1 MTPQV
6 SVIVPVYNSVDYVR
20 EAIQSVREQTIDP
33 DAVEILA
40 VDDGS
45 TDGSDAVL
53 AELAAEDPR
62 MTVITQE
69 NSGTPGGG
77 RNPAIGRAT
86 GEFVFFL
93 DSDDR
98 LTPDALRRMVEVAR
112 TENSDVVLGKLTS
125 TDKRQAPSTMFTRT
139 ILDADLVQNKVFNT
153 LGPTKLIRR
162 EIIERLG
169 LRFPEDQKVGEDQ
182 PFMAAVYLNAR
193 KLSILSD
200 MDYYVIRHRTDGSNL
215 TLVKQ
220 SSESQFAIA
229 VRLSQV
235 IEQYTEV
242 GDTRDA
248 LLKRPMGWTMKRAL
262 DSRWQGVDRAEQEQL
277 AEFFRSEI
285 GHLYTEGV
293 RRVIEDDIRS
303 ELDLLMA
310 GDLDGL
316 QAYSSYLAG
325 KPTRRLTF
333 RDGEFRRHLPESV
346 AHLVPPEEL
355 VVGPP
360 KMTCRLEDV
369 RIDGE
374 RVSVAATVRI
384 ADLDGA
390 PDALVL
396 RARKRNDEQEVADF
410 RVVSEDLSA
419 GAPTFALSAEHD
431 GLDRGVWDLFVV
443 ARFGDFEKPIRLGA
457 DRARTI
463 EPEGVSN
470 LGEDPAPQDRVIAY
484 FTQGHGNLSIDRGG
498 VMHRKLAGARAI
510 GLTLDENG
518 RAVMLVATTSEP
530 TPQDEYFG
538 HLEGTPQHGGRQLLP
553 LTRLGERLIGLR
565 LPLTAQMVGA
575 RLSVTAVLGGGKT
588 PLRASGTEFWPAR
601 AAGFGL
607 SLDEDGALR
616 VTAPH
621 ESGRNR
627 LPLPTFDPRTR
638 SERLRTVRDR
648 AATAV
653 SGAPVVGPVLTRA
666 VRRVRRWR
674 S

>member
-6 SVIVPVYNSVDYVR
+6 SVIIPVYNSVDYVR
-20 EAIQSVREQTIDP
+20 EAIQSVREQTIDR

-53 AELAAEDPR
+53 AELAAEDLR
-62 MTVITQE
+62 ITVITQE

-77 RNPAIGRAT
+77 RNPAIGRAR
-86 GEFVFFL
+86 GDFLFFL

-112 TENSDVVLGKLTS
+112 TEGSDVVLGKMTS
-125 TDKRQAPSTMFTRT
+125 TDRRQAPSTMFRRT
-139 ILDADLVQNKVFNT
+139 ILDADLVEHKVFNT

-162 EIIERLG
+162 EVIESHD

-193 KLSILSD
+193 KISILAD

-220 SSESQFAIA
+220 SSESQFMIA
-229 VRLSQV
+229 VRLSEV
-235 IEQYTEV
+235 IEQYTEP
-242 GDTRDA
+242 GESRDA

-262 DSRWQGVDRAEQEQL
+262 DSRWQGVERAEQERL
-277 AEFFRSEI
+277 GELFRSRV

-303 ELDLLMA
+303 EMDLLMA

-325 KPTRRLTF
+325 KPTRRLTYS
-333 RDGEFRRHLPESV
+333 DGAFRRHLPESV
-346 AHLVPPEEL
+346 AHLVPPDEL
-355 VVGPP
+355 VVDAPR
-360 KMTCRLEDV
+360 MLCRLEDV
-369 RIDGE
+369 RIDGR
-374 RVSVAATVRI
+374 RVMIAATVRI
-384 ADLDGA
+384 PDLDGA
-390 PDALVL
+390 PDSIML
-396 RARKRNDEQEVADF
+396 RARKRNDEEIADF
-410 RVVSEDLSA
+410 RIVSEDLTP
-419 GAPTFALSAEHD
+419 GASTFAVGAEHD
-431 GLDRGVWDLFVV
+431 GLDRGVWDVVV
-443 ARFGDFEKPIRLGA
+443 AVRFGEFEKTIRLGS

-463 EPEGVSN
+463 EPEGETN
-470 LGEDPAPQDRVIAY
+470 LADDPTPQDRVIAY
-484 FTQGHGNLSIDRGG
+484 FTQGHGNLSIDQGG
-498 VMHRKLAGARAI
+498 VMHRKLAGARAV
-510 GLTLDENG
+510 GFTLDENG
-518 RAVMLVATTSEP
+518 RAVMLVETTSEP

-538 HLEGTPQHGGRQLLP
+538 HLEGVHQHGGRQLLP
-553 LTRLGERLIGLR
+553 AVRLGERLIGLR

-575 RLSVTAVLGGGKT
+575 TVAVSAVLGDAKT

-616 VTAPH
+616 VTAPGD
-621 ESGRNR
+621 SGRNR
-627 LPLPTFDPRTR
+627 MPLPTFDPRTR
-638 SERLRTVRDR
+638 SERLWAVRERAASKVGAVPVLGPALVRAARRLRDR
-648 AATAV
+648 
-653 SGAPVVGPVLTRA
+653 
-666 VRRVRRWR
+666 R